1 MPRRSRTAGLW
12 AIRLADGS
20 RSLLFQGWLRGP
32 LKRLRSASRR
42 LPALLLARVDGKSP
56 VEYLTDE
63 AQRDQVRAVAAR
75 LLLQPV
81 DYLYQVAQAFEQQIQ
96 SP

>member
-1 MPRRSRTAGLW
+1 MRATLEARTAEL
-12 AIRLADGS
+12 
-20 RSLLFQGWLRGP
+20 
-32 LKRLRSASRR
+32 